1 MTTNA
6 MSGSAIP
13 LAARGENINGG
24 KEQPVCGSAAIF
36 RQMLDSR
43 ASLCDV
49 YQSF

>member
-43 ASLCDV
+43 ALQCDV
-49 YQSF
+49 YLGF